1 MKESHLRAGDVIDG
15 SDVGTDIGDVRTDSG
30 DVRTGESDVR
40 TGEIDV
46 RSSSNLIGRPTGQ
59 SAAVPRQ

>member
-15 SDVGTDIGDVRTDSG
+15 NDVGTDIGDVRTDSG
-30 DVRTGESDVR
+30 DVRTGGS
-40 TGEIDV
+40 DV

>member
-30 DVRTGESDVR
+30 DVRTGGS
-40 TGEIDV
+40 DV

>member
-15 SDVGTDIGDVRTDSG
+15 NDVRTDSG
-30 DVRTGESDVR
+30 DVRTGGS
-40 TGEIDV
+40 DV